1 MGPTPRVWAV
11 TAGPATVKAHTI
23 HLDNRTTAS
32 PPRRTR
38 ARRTPHRPPALS
50 AGRPRPHPATALNR
64 HHRGPAPHHHGLT
77 APPRTHRTTHSPHHA
92 LTAPT
97 QAAHT
102 AAHRPAGCRRTLD
115 GQCSRA
121 STSPQPQPT
130 RSTHL
135 LHGKARS
142 LPCPCRRSNRRPHP
156 LTAERRDSCQSRAHR
171 ATCRRSSAAA
181 PQWTSAER
189 HRRVRRYDRSRPLTQ
204 PGVVDG

>member
-23 HLDNRTTAS
+23 HLDKRTTRTPAQTNPGTPDAAPPTRPFGRSAATTPRDSPQS
-32 PPRRTR
+32 PPPRTC
-38 ARRTPHRPPALS
+38 
-50 AGRPRPHPATALNR
+50 
-64 HHRGPAPHHHGLT
+64 T
-77 APPRTHRTTHSPHHA
+77 APPLTHRTTTDSPHHA
-92 LTAPT
+92 LTAPA

-135 LHGKARS
+135 LHGKAD
-142 LPCPCRRSNRRPHP
+142 LAH
-156 LTAERRDSCQSRAHR
+156 THAAE
-171 ATCRRSSAAA
+171 ATGDHIR
-181 PQWTSAER
+181 
-189 HRRVRRYDRSRPLTQ
+189 
-204 PGVVDG
+204 

>member
-1 MGPTPRVWAV
+1 MAPTLRGWAV

-38 ARRTPHRPPALS
+38 ARRTPHRPPAPFGRS
-50 AGRPRPHPATALNR
+50 AATTPRDSPQSPPPRTC
-64 HHRGPAPHHHGLT
+64 T
-77 APPRTHRTTHSPHHA
+77 APPRTHRTTDSPHHA
-92 LTAPT
+92 LTALA
-97 QAAHT
+97 QAART

-142 LPCPCRRSNRRPHP
+142 LPYPCRRSNRRPHP

-171 ATCRRSSAAA
+171 ATCRRPSATA
-181 PQWTSAER
+181 PQWTSAETTSPCPP
-189 HRRVRRYDRSRPLTQ
+189 RRPKPPVYTARCR
-204 PGVVDG
+204 